1 VKIHT
6 PQQREDHPLNI
17 DRTDHSAVVAELAI
31 TVILAS
37 CAVVYAA
44 TGHVG
49 TAIFLSCVAL
59 VPIAMAAYFANR
71 ARR

>member
-1 VKIHT
+1 M
-6 PQQREDHPLNI
+6 NI
-17 DRTDHSAVVAELAI
+17 DRTDRNATTAELTVA
-31 TVILAS
+31 VILAS

-59 VPIAMAAYFANR
+59 VPIAMAVFFANR
-71 ARR
+71 TRR